1 MVRVANL
8 VRHDGRGRV
17 ALVASTT
24 EATTRRG
31 RSRCERL
38 RITIRIVFV
47 GCVANLLEGMTRGRL
62 IMLSLVILIRFF
74 CLRTGHA
81 IVVVA
86 MGVAGVASS

>member
-24 EATTRRG
+24 EATTSVG

-38 RITIRIVFV
+38 RTLIRIVFV
-47 GCVANLLEGMTRGRL
+47 GCVEKRLGWTTRGLL
-62 IMLSLVILIRFF
+62 IMLSLAILILF
-74 CLRTGHA
+74 
-81 IVVVA
+81 
-86 MGVAGVASS
+86 